1 MARDWRLPAAYEYTK
16 QLSRS
21 GWAWEFLRRNP
32 LYRAEAESRSDQ
44 SATASEGDNDDD
56 PPAWVGRWGLMF
68 RGRR

>member
-32 LYRAEAESRSDQ
+32 LYRAESGSQSDESVS
-44 SATASEGDNDDD
+44 SEGDNDDD

-68 RGRR
+68 RGKR